1 MKILRRIQIARLG
14 AYKAKEIEPLSAKQ
28 PFYPQ
33 IHTIH
38 KERKGTPKKEKDCC
52 WLVN

>member
-1 MKILRRIQIARLG
+1 MKILRRIRTARLG
-14 AYKAKEIEPLSAKQ
+14 AYKAKEIRLLPVKQ
-28 PFYPQ
+28 PLYPQ

-38 KERKGTPKKEKDCC
+38 KERKGTQKKEKNCC

>member
-1 MKILRRIQIARLG
+1 MKILRRIRIARLK
-14 AYKAKEIEPLSAKQ
+14 ACKAKEIGLLSVKQ

-38 KERKGTPKKEKDCC
+38 KERKGIQKKEKNCC
-52 WLVN
+52 WLVD

>member
-1 MKILRRIQIARLG
+1 MKILRRIRIARLR
-14 AYKAKEIEPLSAKQ
+14 AYKTKEIGLLPIKQ
-28 PFYPQ
+28 PLYRQ

-38 KERKGTPKKEKDCC
+38 KERKGIQKKEKDCY